1 MENCF
6 KISRANDLSFRFT
19 DTYLYLP
26 AELSLHPLSQL
37 LQAAQVTNIM
47 TIVQNCKKNIK
58 NNRGSKSDFPS
69 LVGSGL
75 AHFSVF
81 QILID
86 KKISRMSINVLQI
99 RLQHILTLLL
109 GKN

>member
-6 KISRANDLSFRFT
+6 KISRANDLSFRFK

-47 TIVQNCKKNIK
+47 TIVKNCKKNIK
-58 NNRGSKSDFPS
+58 NNRGSKGFPS

-75 AHFSVF
+75 AHFSVS

-99 RLQHILTLLL
+99 RLQHIVTLLL